1 MEKSYSAAVSNLKS
15 NFGTVLPLIF
25 LLFLNVP
32 AKAGSYLFF
41 REVQIVGGYFSPAD
55 KIELFSMTHHD
66 AMQKP
71 GIGFDYIQRI
81 SGKQR
86 DWGLLALQTRIVY
99 APESAP
105 DFQVQVYNAYIQ
117 YKLQLTNF
125 WLGHNRPA
133 SGLSANLDNHALL
146 LPSPAMLGFGFDRD
160 WGLGATLDYSSGD
173 MAFSVTSGSGMPLLF
188 KKNYLTSFRISHGIL
203 EEQNYSY
210 GFSLGYGQTLN
221 TMGYELVDSRL
232 HSLRAIGFDLTY
244 LYTRF
249 ENRWDLILG
258 QYSAHTAALIFW
270 RSGINLLPENKLKF
284 EIQPV
289 YTLKNGTSNFSF
301 ASGLSYQLT
310 SFTTARAM
318 YQFDHDS
325 GAQSVVFQVYYYK

>member
-1 MEKSYSAAVSNLKS
+1 MKKSYSAAVSNLKS
-15 NFGTVLPLIF
+15 SFGTALPLIF

-32 AKAGSYLFF
+32 AQAGSYLFF
-41 REVQIVGGYFSPAD
+41 REVQIVGGYFSPVE
-55 KIELFSMTHHD
+55 KVEFFSMTRYD

-71 GIGFDYIQRI
+71 GIGFDYLQRI

-99 APESAP
+99 APESTS
-105 DFQVQVYNAYIQ
+105 DFQVQIYNAYIQ
-117 YKLQLTNF
+117 YKQRLTNF

-160 WGLGATLDYSSGD
+160 WGLGASLDYSSGD
-173 MAFSVTSGSGMPLLF
+173 IAFSMTSGSGMPLLL

-203 EEQNYSY
+203 EVQNYSY
-210 GFSLGYGQTLN
+210 GFSLGYGQILN
-221 TMGYELVDSRL
+221 TMGYKLVDSRL
-232 HSLRAIGFDLTY
+232 HSLRTIGFDLTY
-244 LYTRF
+244 FLTRF
-249 ENRWDLILG
+249 ENRWDLIVG
-258 QYSAHTAALIFW
+258 QYSAHTAVLIFW
-270 RSGINLLPENKLKF
+270 RSGINFLPENKLKF

-289 YTLKNGTSNFSF
+289 YALKDGTNNFSF

-310 SFTTARAM
+310 PFTTARVM
-318 YQFDHDS
+318 YQFHHDP
-325 GAQSVVFQVYYYK
+325 GAQSVVFQFYYYK